1 MKHHQ
6 YPPGPPSRWPGG
18 HASNLINN
26 PLPLFRQCAEE
37 YGDIA
42 SLRLFNRRIYVLS
55 NPDYIK
61 HVLVTDQKNY
71 EKGRALEA
79 TRQVIGEGLL
89 TSEGDFH
96 HRQRLIMQ
104 PAFHRRQV
112 AGYADI
118 MSRLTQ
124 THLNGWQ
131 NGQSFDLHQQMM
143 QLTMKIATE
152 TLFGADIS
160 AGYKKLTAALN
171 DLMNDFTFLDATP
184 VGQLLSRIPTRRNF
198 QRKRWLD
205 TLDSAI
211 YEFIRAGQEKDEEQ
225 YNLLSMLLAAHQAE
239 DQPSLSLAQIRDEVM
254 TLFIAGHETTAN
266 AIIWTFYLLTQHPD
280 VEAQLQAEVDTV
292 LGGRLPTAEDSRQLK
307 YTRMV
312 LSEAMRLYPPAW
324 AIGRRAIAD
333 DEIGG
338 YKIPADSGVV
348 FSQWVM
354 HRHPLYWREPLC
366 FQPERFDS
374 DLDSQPKRPR
384 YAYFPFGGGARACIG
399 EAFAWMEGILLIAM
413 LAQQFRFE
421 VAANAQVEPQPGITL
436 RPKYGLPVVVKSR
449 YGQPSRPKKQLLFD
463 AVAVPA

>member
-1 MKHHQ
+1 MKQHH

-18 HASNLINN
+18 HAASLINA
-26 PLPLFRQCAEE
+26 PLQLFRRCAQE

-42 SLRLFNRRIYVLS
+42 SVRVFNRRVYVLS

-61 HVLVTDQKNY
+61 HVLVANQKNY
-71 EKGRALEA
+71 EKGRALGA

-96 HRQRLIMQ
+96 HQQRFMMQ
-104 PAFHRRQV
+104 PAFHRHQV
-112 AGYADI
+112 AGYAET

-124 THLNGWQ
+124 AHVAGWR
-131 NGQSFDLHQQMM
+131 NGQSLDLHQEMM
-143 QLTMKIATE
+143 QVTMKIAAQ

-160 AGYKKLTAALN
+160 PNYKKLTAALN

-184 VGQLLSRIPTRRNF
+184 VGQLLSRMPTRRNF
-198 QRKRWLD
+198 WRKRRLD
-205 TLDSAI
+205 TLDDAI
-211 YEFIRAGQEKDEEQ
+211 YGFIRAGREKGQEQ
-225 YNLLSMLLAAHQAE
+225 YNLLAMLLAAHLTE
-239 DQPSLSLAQIRDEVM
+239 GQPRLSLGQIRDEVM

-266 AIIWTFYLLTQHPD
+266 AIVWTFYLLAQHPAI
-280 VEAQLQAEVDTV
+280 EARLQAEVDAV
-292 LGGRLPTAEDSRQLK
+292 LGGRLPTAEDARQLK

-324 AIGRRAIAD
+324 AIGRRAVAD

-338 YKIPADSGVV
+338 YKIPANAGVV

-354 HRHPLYWREPLC
+354 HRHPLYWREPLA
-366 FQPERFDS
+366 FQPERFDP
-374 DLDSQPKRPR
+374 DLDPQPKRPR

-399 EAFAWMEGILLIAM
+399 EAFAWLEGVLLIAM

-421 VAANAQVEPQPGITL
+421 VPPNVPVEPQPGITL
-436 RPKYGLPVVVKSR
+436 RPKYGLPVVVKQRNSQSSPQKR
-449 YGQPSRPKKQLLFD
+449 QQLLFD
-463 AVAVPA
+463 AVLS